1 MPAKGQKQT
10 SVQVG
15 VMSALPP
22 KADIAE
28 NDWHVRFVPK
38 ADIRRCSRDRRYSII
53 SSARASKDGGTVR
66 RYSADYIRDALWPRR
81 PVTVPTPVPVAM
93 RGSAPVQFRLSA
105 MHR

>member
-1 MPAKGQKQT
+1 M
-10 SVQVG
+10 SV
-15 VMSALPP
+15 ALPSP
-22 KADIAE
+22 RLRTTRLSRR
-28 NDWHVRFVPK
+28 H
-38 ADIRRCSRDRRYSII
+38 IRRCSRDRRYSII